1 MEQEQDIPWTQS
13 TEHTSTQKKGHGQQT
28 QKLEHLSLTRSMDHY
43 RRIMSQADM
52 HKRIVYWRPWLF
64 LKNPTQGSL
73 RTHVSKRWKLFS
85 KHEWTS

>member
-28 QKLEHLSLTRSMDHY
+28 PKLEHLSLTRSMDHY

-52 HKRIVYWRPWLF
+52 HKRIVY
-64 LKNPTQGSL
+64 
-73 RTHVSKRWKLFS
+73 
-85 KHEWTS
+85 

>member
-13 TEHTSTQKKGHGQQT
+13 TGHTSTQKRENGQQT
-28 QKLEHLSLTRSMDHY
+28 QRLEHLSLTRLMDHY
-43 RRIMSQADM
+43 QRIMSQAGM
-52 HKRIVYWRPWLF
+52 HKRIVSWRQWLS

-73 RTHVSKRWKLFS
+73 KTHVLKRWKSFS